1 MFTLAHLSDPHLS
14 PLPAPTRRELA
25 GKRVTG
31 YFNWRRKRRFVHD
44 PAALRR
50 VIGDLKTTAT
60 EHIAITGDFANIAL
74 PQEFDNLRKWL
85 PGLGPQ
91 FDLTVIPGNHDVYV
105 PGALEM
111 MSEACADSMRGD
123 DGNTEFPFVRRRGQ
137 VALIALNTGVPT
149 PPLMATGRLGNDQL
163 ARLARLLPALKDDK
177 LFRVILIHHPPESEA
192 PRHKRLTDARAFRG
206 VIAEHGAELILHGHD
221 HIHQLHWLIGP
232 EGRVPAV
239 GVPSASAAPGKG
251 VDPGGYNLYRIEGEP
266 GAWRCEMEMR
276 GIDDGGKVATL
287 NKVMLTA

>member
-1 MFTLAHLSDPHLS
+1 MFTLAHLSDPHLP
-14 PLPAPTRRELA
+14 PLPKPKRRELV

-31 YFNWRRKRRFVHD
+31 YFNWQRKRRFVHD
-44 PAALRR
+44 PAVLRR

-74 PQEFDNLRKWL
+74 PEEFENLRKWL

-91 FDLTVIPGNHDVYV
+91 YDLTVIPGNHDVYV

-111 MSEACADSMRGD
+111 MREATADSMRGD
-123 DGNTEFPFVRRRGQ
+123 DNSGEFPFVRRRDQ

-149 PPLMATGRLGNDQL
+149 PPLIATGRLGDGQL
-163 ARLARLLPALKDDK
+163 ERLARLLPALKDEK

-192 PRHKRLTDARAFRG
+192 PRHKRLTDARAFKA
-206 VIAEHGAELILHGHD
+206 VIAQHGAELILHGHD

-251 VDPGGYNLYRIEGEP
+251 VDAGGYNLYRIEGEP

-276 GIDDGGKVATL
+276 GLDADRVVTL
-287 NKVMLTA
+287 NRVMLTA

>member
-1 MFTLAHLSDPHLS
+1 MFTLAHLSDPHLA
-14 PLPAPTRRELA
+14 PLPRPARRELI

-31 YFNWRRKRRFVHD
+31 YFNWQRKRRFIHD
-44 PAALRR
+44 PAVLRR

-74 PQEFDNLRKWL
+74 PEEFENLRRWL

-91 FDLTVIPGNHDVYV
+91 YDLTVIPGNHDVYV

-111 MSEACADSMRGD
+111 MREATADSMRGD
-123 DGNTEFPFVRRRGQ
+123 DTSAEFPFVRRRGE
-137 VALIALNTGVPT
+137 VALVALNTGVPT
-149 PPLMATGRLGNDQL
+149 PPLMATGRLGEDQL
-163 ARLARLLPALKDDK
+163 ARLARLLPALKDER
-177 LFRVILIHHPPESEA
+177 LFRVVLIHHPPESDA
-192 PRHKRLTDARAFRG
+192 PRHKRLIDARDFKA
-206 VIAEHGAELILHGHD
+206 VIARHGAELILHGHD

-239 GVPSASAAPGKG
+239 GVPSASAAPGKS
-251 VDPGGYNLYRIEGEP
+251 VDAGGYNLYRVDGAA

-276 GIDDGGKVATL
+276 GIDDGGRVATMK
-287 NKVMLTA
+287 KVMLTA

>member
-1 MFTLAHLSDPHLS
+1 MFTLAHLSDPHLP
-14 PLPAPTRRELA
+14 PLPKPKRRELV

-31 YFNWRRKRRFVHD
+31 YFNWQRKRRFVHD
-44 PAALRR
+44 SAVLRR

-74 PQEFDNLRKWL
+74 PEEFENLRKWL
-85 PGLGPQ
+85 PSLGPQ
-91 FDLTVIPGNHDVYV
+91 YDLTVIPGNHDVYV

-111 MSEACADSMRGD
+111 MREATADSMRGD
-123 DGNTEFPFVRRRGQ
+123 DASGEFPFVRRRGQ
-137 VALIALNTGVPT
+137 IALIALNTGVPT
-149 PPLMATGRLGNDQL
+149 PPLMATGRLGDDQL
-163 ARLARLLPALKDDK
+163 ARLARLLPALKNEK
-177 LFRVILIHHPPESEA
+177 LFRVVLIHHPPESEA
-192 PRHKRLTDARAFRG
+192 PRHKKLTDAAAFKA
-206 VIAEHGAELILHGHD
+206 VIAAHGAELILHGHD

-251 VDPGGYNLYRIEGEP
+251 VDAGGYNLYRIEGEP

-276 GIDDGGKVATL
+276 GLDGDRVVTL
-287 NKVMLTA
+287 KKVMLTA